1 MSQELTGYASID
13 KPWLKHYSQEQLSV
27 EFTPMSMYQLME
39 KCNRE
44 HLSDT
49 ALSYFGTEITF
60 SKLFTKIDA
69 AAKALCQLGVK
80 PGDIVMMGMPSTP
93 EAVYI
98 YYAVNKIG
106 AVLNS
111 FDPRTAT
118 EEIKKDIILSKAKIA
133 FIIDAILPKMEK
145 ILPELP
151 LDKLIVISPYASMPV
166 PVRAFLKAKN
176 EKQIPNSKK
185 YMSWE
190 GYLKAGRAFH
200 NEVPC
205 IYVPNQ
211 PALIVH
217 TGGSTGRP
225 KGVILSNESCNA
237 LIYQL
242 IHSNIGFARKM
253 VFLNI
258 LPPFIALGLIN
269 AIHLAACLGINA
281 VLIPSFEPED
291 FPNLVLKHKPNVIM
305 GGPIHFHM
313 MLKSE
318 KMAHADLS
326 FIEICVSGGDKMPL
340 ETQKKVQA
348 FLKEHHAK
356 ANFCIGYGATETSA
370 GTACMPN
377 KGFRFESVG
386 IPYLKNI
393 MEVYDIDTGEKL
405 RGYGKIGELRVNA
418 PTLMLGYFGENSNE
432 TDKVIWTDENGLK
445 WYCTGDLAHFDS
457 DGYLYIDGRIKR
469 IITRRGFKIYPSY
482 VEQLILEHPA
492 VKECAVVGVPDPE
505 EISIPVANIVLREGF
520 VSEENQK
527 EVIAYIRETI
537 ARELPEYSQMA
548 GYNFLQAL
556 PTTAIGKL
564 DFKKLEQLGILKE

>member
-1 MSQELTGYASID
+1 MSPELTGYASID
-13 KPWLKHYSQEQLSV
+13 KPWLKHYSTQQLSV

-39 KCNRE
+39 KRNRE
-44 HLSDT
+44 HLSDI
-49 ALSYFGTEITF
+49 ALSYFGTKVTF
-60 SKLFTKIDA
+60 SKLFSEIDA
-69 AAKALCQLGVK
+69 VAKALCQLGVK
-80 PGDIVMMGMPSTP
+80 QGDIVMMGMPNTP

-118 EEIKKDIILSKAKIA
+118 EEIKKDIIISKSKVALV
-133 FIIDAILPKMEK
+133 IDAILPKMEN

-151 LDKLIVISPYASMPV
+151 VERIIVISPFESMPV

-176 EKQIPNSKK
+176 KKQLPNAKEYLSWGNFLKTGSAFYNDIPNIF
-185 YMSWE
+185 
-190 GYLKAGRAFH
+190 A
-200 NEVPC
+200 
-205 IYVPNQ
+205 PNQ

-242 IHSNIGFARKM
+242 IHSNLEFKRQT

-269 AIHLAACLGINA
+269 ATHLVACLGIQDI
-281 VLIPSFEPED
+281 LIPSFEPED

-377 KGFRFESVG
+377 RGFRFESVG

-432 TDKVIWTDENGLK
+432 TEKVIWTDKNGLK

-492 VKECAVVGVPDPE
+492 VKECAVVGVPDSE
-505 EISIPVANIVLREGF
+505 EISIPVANIVLREEF
-520 VSEENQK
+520 ASEENRK

-548 GYNFLQAL
+548 GYNFLQEL